1 VVAFSFDVVSK
12 IENDSIDLPT
22 NFVEFVAVVLNGEDN
37 VEVVVIGG
45 SIVEDVVVG
54 ILVLIGD
61 FI

>member
-1 VVAFSFDVVSK
+1 MVAFSFDVVSK